1 MRTQVQYSPHDSIVL
16 VAHTGLFVEL
26 ASRHAAPHVRHT
38 YYSSPRVI
46 MRHSAPHVREQ
57 QPGVLRAL
65 AAGQVAPCA
74 VAWFA
79 LDFDQT
85 NPNPDPKSKP
95 TVTLT
100 VSKMLK

>member
-26 ASRHAAPHVRHT
+26 ASRHA
-38 YYSSPRVI
+38 
-46 MRHSAPHVREQ
+46 APHVREQ